1 MSAKFPGTITIALD
15 GNFPFFVEFPMLPH
29 LSHDDGRKLDLA
41 FYYRDEKGGYLPGK
55 TPSPIGYF
63 AFENGSTNCPSKW
76 MTLRWNLTWL
86 QPLWRN
92 YRIEEARTR
101 AAVSWLANDGR
112 VEKVFLEPHLQQSLR
127 VNYAKVRFQGCR
139 AARHDDHI
147 HFQLR

>member
-1 MSAKFPGTITIALD
+1 
-15 GNFPFFVEFPMLPH
+15 
-29 LSHDDGRKLDLA
+29 
-41 FYYRDEKGGYLPGK
+41 
-55 TPSPIGYF
+55 
-63 AFENGSTNCPSKW
+63 